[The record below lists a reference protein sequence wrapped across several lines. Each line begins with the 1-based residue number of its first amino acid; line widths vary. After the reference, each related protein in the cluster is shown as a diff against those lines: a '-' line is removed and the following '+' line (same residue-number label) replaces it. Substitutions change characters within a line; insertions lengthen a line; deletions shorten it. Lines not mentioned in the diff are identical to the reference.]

1 MDGMVDVYTCCMP
14 DDHKWYYEKQGAF
27 LGPIDA
33 ETMRDIIRSGGL
45 TGATLVWRDG
55 IIGRQPIVTIP
66 ELAAYLP
73 ESSAAEGHVS
83 ASATPAAVQ
92 PVTVAHA
99 RTSPP
104 ASGLAISSLVL
115 GILSL
120 ALFCLVPISLA
131 CGIIGLALGLSA
143 NRGSNK
149 EPMAIAGIVTSIVGV
164 LLGGLLLLGIVGENR
179 EKGNVGGFEDFF
191 NEQDDVGQD
200 EELEEDREKIK
211 ERLKKVFGEGGEEDK
226 GEAAGE
232 GEVDGEIG
240 DAENPFE
247 VKPE

>member
-1 MDGMVDVYTCCMP
+1 MSGG
-14 DDHKWYYEKQGAF
+14 HNWYYEKQGVL

-55 IIGRQPIVTIP
+55 IIGRQPIASTP

-73 ESSAAEGHVS
+73 DSNAAQGHMS
-83 ASATPAAVQ
+83 ASATPAAV
-92 PVTVAHA
+92 PPATGAHA
-99 RTSPP
+99 VTSPP

-143 NRGSNK
+143 NRGSSK
-149 EPMAIAGIVTSIVGV
+149 EPMAIAGIVTSVIGV
-164 LLGGLLLLGIVGENR
+164 VLGGLLLLGIAGDNP
-179 EKGNVGGFEDFF
+179 EKGNGGGLEDFF
-191 NEQDDVGQD
+191 NEQDDVGQE
-200 EELEEDREKIK
+200 EELEEAREKIK

-232 GEVDGEIG
+232 EEVDGEIG

-247 VKPE
+247 

>member
-1 MDGMVDVYTCCMP
+1 MP
-14 DDHKWYYEKQGAF
+14 DDHKWYYEKQEAF

-55 IIGRQPIVTIP
+55 IIGRQPIANIP
-66 ELAAYLP
+66 ELAACLP
-73 ESSAAEGHVS
+73 DSSAAEGHVS
-83 ASATPAAVQ
+83 ASATPGAVQ

-131 CGIIGLALGLSA
+131 CGIIGLALGLVA
-143 NRGSNK
+143 NKGSYK
-149 EPMAIAGIVTSIVGV
+149 QPMAIAGIVTSSVGV
-164 LLGGLLLLGIVGENR
+164 VLAGLLILGIAGENR
-179 EKGNVGGFEDFF
+179 EK
-191 NEQDDVGQD
+191 
-200 EELEEDREKIK
+200 EKGAGLRTFSMNK
-211 ERLKKVFGEGGEEDK
+211 MT
-226 GEAAGE
+226 AARMR
-232 GEVDGEIG
+232 
-240 DAENPFE
+240 
-247 VKPE
+247 